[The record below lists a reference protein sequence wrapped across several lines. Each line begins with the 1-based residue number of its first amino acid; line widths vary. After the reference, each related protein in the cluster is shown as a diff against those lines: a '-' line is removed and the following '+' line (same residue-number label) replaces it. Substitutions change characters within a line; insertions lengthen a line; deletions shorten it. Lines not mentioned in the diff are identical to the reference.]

1 MWQGFENGSIDTA
14 RCNGRM
20 IPEREIIRRLAAR
33 NDLQIQQM
41 FFEKRRSAAVLVP
54 LVCQNGEWQLLYT
67 RRTDQVPHHKGQ
79 VSFPGGAFEPGDD
92 SLVQTAL
99 RETYEEIGLLPA
111 DVRILG
117 SLEDMPSVSNY
128 LIRPIVGRITKPF
141 NVRLSKN
148 EVSRVFTIPL
158 EWLADDRHR
167 EMQPYEAIDGQI
179 YDVIYYQPYD
189 GEILWG
195 ATARMTVQLLE
206 LLGLIE
212 EDALH

>member
-1 MWQGFENGSIDTA
+1 
-14 RCNGRM
+14 
-20 IPEREIIRRLAAR
+20 
-33 NDLQIQQM
+33 
-41 FFEKRRSAAVLVP
+41 
-54 LVCQNGEWQLLYT
+54 
-67 RRTDQVPHHKGQ
+67 
-79 VSFPGGAFEPGDD
+79 
-92 SLVQTAL
+92 
-99 RETYEEIGLLPA
+99 
-111 DVRILG
+111 
-117 SLEDMPSVSNY
+117 MPSVSNY

-141 NVRLSKN
+141 DVRLSKN